1 MPSRH
6 VRRLFAR
13 TVLLVAPALLSLA
26 ALTACGGGGHGPADE
41 PAPTGTQLVKVHI
54 SSFLG
59 SEGLTLDSDV
69 QPSLFT
75 LDPRI
80 QRVTIEAVN
89 PISPVKVDAEPGT
102 WRPSMTPLTSG
113 NLIPGEIQMLVEFKP
128 ATSIGWQAVQART
141 GAVFASN
148 PSSFLLLR
156 VTGGMDV
163 PLRTINMDTPRTT
176 TTTLGGGVS
185 SESLFLVWR
194 AGNDFGEKGGGSAG
208 FEDVDIVVTEAP
220 LP

>member
-1 MPSRH
+1 MPSRR

-41 PAPTGTQLVKVHI
+41 PAPTGTPLVQVRI

-59 SEGLTLDSDV
+59 SEGLTLDSYV

-80 QRVTIEAVN
+80 DRVTIQAVN
-89 PISPVKVDAEPGT
+89 PTAPVKLDTEPGT
-102 WRPSMTPLTSG
+102 WRPSMTPLTSS
-113 NLIPGEIQMLVEFKP
+113 NLVPGEIRMLVELKP
-128 ATSIGWQAVQART
+128 ATSIGWEAMQART

-148 PSSFLLLR
+148 PSSFFLFR
-156 VTGGMDV
+156 VTGGVDV
-163 PLRTINMDTPRTT
+163 PLRTINLDAPRTT
-176 TTTLGGGVS
+176 TTALGGGVS
-185 SESLFLVWR
+185 SESLYLVWR
-194 AGNDFGEKGGGSAG
+194 AGNDFGENGGGSSG
-208 FEDVDIVVTEAP
+208 FEGVDIVITEAP
-220 LP
+220 SP